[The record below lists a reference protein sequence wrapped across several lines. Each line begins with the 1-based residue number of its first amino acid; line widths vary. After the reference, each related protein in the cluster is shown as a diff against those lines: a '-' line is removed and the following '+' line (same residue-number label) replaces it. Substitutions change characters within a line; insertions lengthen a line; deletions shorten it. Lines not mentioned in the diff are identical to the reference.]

1 MLQEPW
7 KVRGQLGCAV
17 ALFELR
23 LMEAYFMLPGASLY
37 AGDHAALTK
46 LCSRTLRTAAT
57 PIAAPFDAA
66 LALSRSSLRRML
78 SSQDAVLGPWP
89 AGREQL
95 EDELRAYAGEQG
107 CCVEEG
113 QAVAELEAGCHRC
126 ALRHRAVYHIPGPMP
141 WLCLDTS
148 QGGRDARVWG
158 LSLST
163 YLAACTPPSVGM
175 CTTT

>member
-1 MLQEPW
+1 MSKQAALTHTPAACHPQPLLQEPW

-23 LMEAYFMLPGASLY
+23 LIEAYFVLPGASLY

-46 LCSRTLRTAAT
+46 LCSRTLRTAAA

-95 EDELRAYAGEQG
+95 EDELRAYAGE
-107 CCVEEG
+107 
-113 QAVAELEAGCHRC
+113 AGGVWR
-126 ALRHRAVYHIPGPMP
+126 RARVRLHWSLLLLLHGVC
-141 WLCLDTS
+141 LAGLDTAFL
-148 QGGRDARVWG
+148 DLCPCLV
-158 LSLST
+158 
-163 YLAACTPPSVGM
+163 
-175 CTTT
+175 